1 MTTLAEI
8 TRSLDDIGAA
18 DSLESL
24 DALRVALL
32 GKNGAITAALKSLGA
47 LPPDERKA
55 RGAEVNRAKD
65 EIADAI
71 AVRKATLEKA
81 ALDRRLASERIDI
94 TLPGQSGIDLLK
106 QLRRDRPEL
115 AILVLSMHPERSFAV
130 RLMRAG
136 ANGYVPKMIVPEEL
150 VKAVR
155 AVGTGRRYITP
166 IVAEL
171 LASDCASDEEGPM
184 HNRLSEREL
193 QVFTRIARG
202 ISPAVMANEL
212 GLSVK
217 TVSTYRAR
225 ILEKMGMR
233 SNAEIA
239 AYAVR
244 NSLVD

>member
-1 MTTLAEI
+1 MLNPRENEVRDTHAAAAQDSIGVLI
-8 TRSLDDIGAA
+8 VDDHAILRAGVREMLS
-18 DSLESL
+18 DE
-24 DALRVALL
+24 DDLRVVGEAGSAEEALQII
-32 GKNGAITAALKSLGA
+32 NDGATKVDVVVL
-47 LPPDERKA
+47 
-55 RGAEVNRAKD
+55 
-65 EIADAI
+65 
-71 AVRKATLEKA
+71 
-81 ALDRRLASERIDI
+81 DI
-94 TLPGQSGIDLLK
+94 TLPGQSGIELLK

-171 LASDCASDEEGPM
+171 LASDCAADEEGPL

-225 ILEKMGMR
+225 ILEKMAMR

-244 NSLVD
+244 NQLVD

>member
-1 MTTLAEI
+1 MFNVRENEMPDTRPNVHEQIRVLIVDDHAILRAGVREMLADEEDLQVVGEAG
-8 TRSLDDIGAA
+8 SAEEALQF
-18 DSLESL
+18 LEEGNKVDVVVL
-24 DALRVALL
+24 
-32 GKNGAITAALKSLGA
+32 
-47 LPPDERKA
+47 
-55 RGAEVNRAKD
+55 
-65 EIADAI
+65 
-71 AVRKATLEKA
+71 
-81 ALDRRLASERIDI
+81 DI

-106 QLRRDRPEL
+106 QLRTERPEL

-171 LASDCASDEEGPM
+171 LASDCAADEEGPM

>member
-1 MTTLAEI
+1 MLNAREIEVRDSNVPLQGTIRVLIVDDHAILRAGVREMLSGEDDLQVVGEAGSAEE
-8 TRSLDDIGAA
+8 A
-18 DSLESL
+18 LE
-24 DALRVALL
+24 LL
-32 GKNGAITAALKSLGA
+32 NSGQ
-47 LPPDERKA
+47 
-55 RGAEVNRAKD
+55 EVD
-65 EIADAI
+65 
-71 AVRKATLEKA
+71 VVVL
-81 ALDRRLASERIDI
+81 DI
-94 TLPGQSGIDLLK
+94 TLPGQSGIELLQ

-155 AVGTGRRYITP
+155 AVGTGHRYITP
-166 IVAEL
+166 VVAEL
-171 LASDCASDEEGPM
+171 LASEFASEEDGPV
-184 HNRLSEREL
+184 HNKLSEREL

-225 ILEKMGMR
+225 ILEKMSMR

-244 NSLVD
+244 NQLVD

>member
-1 MTTLAEI
+1 MLN
-8 TRSLDDIGAA
+8 TRETQVSEPHHGVQNPIRILILDDHAVLRAGVREMLVDEEDLQVVGEASTAEEALQLINSGTEV
-18 DSLESL
+18 DVVIL
-24 DALRVALL
+24 DV
-32 GKNGAITAALKSLGA
+32 
-47 LPPDERKA
+47 
-55 RGAEVNRAKD
+55 
-65 EIADAI
+65 
-71 AVRKATLEKA
+71 
-81 ALDRRLASERIDI
+81 
-94 TLPGQSGIDLLK
+94 TLPGQGGLELLRA
-106 QLRRDRPEL
+106 LRRDRPEL
-115 AILVLSMHPERSFAV
+115 QILALSMHPERSFAV

-150 VKAVR
+150 LRAVR
-155 AVGTGRRYITP
+155 AVGAGRRYITP

-171 LASDCASDEEGPM
+171 LASEAAAEEDGPL

-202 ISPAVMANEL
+202 VSPAVMANEL

-244 NSLVD
+244 NQLVD

>member
-1 MTTLAEI
+1 MLEVRESENRENAPAVHTPVRVLIVDDHAILRAGVREMLSEEPELKVVGEAGSAEE
-8 TRSLDDIGAA
+8 A
-18 DSLESL
+18 LEQL
-24 DALRVALL
+24 DAGL
-32 GKNGAITAALKSLGA
+32 
-47 LPPDERKA
+47 
-55 RGAEVNRAKD
+55 EVD
-65 EIADAI
+65 
-71 AVRKATLEKA
+71 VVVL
-81 ALDRRLASERIDI
+81 DI

-106 QLRRDRPEL
+106 QLKRDRPEL

-150 VKAVR
+150 VKAVK
-155 AVGTGRRYITP
+155 AVGAGRRYITP
-166 IVAEL
+166 LVAEL
-171 LASDCASDEEGPM
+171 LASECAADEEGPL

-202 ISPAVMANEL
+202 VSPAVMANEL

-244 NSLVD
+244 NQLVE

>member
-1 MTTLAEI
+1 MLNTREPEVTEPHQNVQHPIRVLIVDDHAILRAGVREMLADEEDLQVVGEAGSAEETLQLLNNGTEVDVVI
-8 TRSLDDIGAA
+8 LD
-18 DSLESL
+18 
-24 DALRVALL
+24 V
-32 GKNGAITAALKSLGA
+32 
-47 LPPDERKA
+47 
-55 RGAEVNRAKD
+55 
-65 EIADAI
+65 
-71 AVRKATLEKA
+71 
-81 ALDRRLASERIDI
+81 
-94 TLPGQSGIDLLK
+94 TLPGQSGIELLK
-106 QLRRDRPEL
+106 TLRRDRPDL
-115 AILVLSMHPERSFAV
+115 QILVLSMHPERSFAV

-150 VKAVR
+150 VRAVR
-155 AVGTGRRYITP
+155 AVGSGRRYITP

-171 LASDCASDEEGPM
+171 LASEAAAEEDGPL

-202 ISPAVMANEL
+202 VSPAVMANEL

-244 NSLVD
+244 NQLVD

>member
-1 MTTLAEI
+1 ME
-8 TRSLDDIGAA
+8 GAFPM
-18 DSLESL
+18 L
-24 DALRVALL
+24 DARQNEREYGAVQTPIRVLIVDDHAILRAGVREMLSEETDLQVVGEA
-32 GKNGAITAALKSLGA
+32 GS
-47 LPPDERKA
+47 
-55 RGAEVNRAKD
+55 AE
-65 EIADAI
+65 DAGQQLRDGLQ
-71 AVRKATLEKA
+71 VDVVVL
-81 ALDRRLASERIDI
+81 DI

-166 IVAEL
+166 LVAEL
-171 LASDCASDEEGPM
+171 LASECAADEEGPL

-225 ILEKMGMR
+225 ILEKMSMR

-244 NSLVD
+244 NQLVE

>member
-1 MTTLAEI
+1 MFNARENEVPDPHRQVTNPIRVMIVDDHAILRAGVREMLQDEEDLQVVGEAGSAEETLQLLNGGTEVDVVI
-8 TRSLDDIGAA
+8 LD
-18 DSLESL
+18 
-24 DALRVALL
+24 V
-32 GKNGAITAALKSLGA
+32 
-47 LPPDERKA
+47 
-55 RGAEVNRAKD
+55 
-65 EIADAI
+65 
-71 AVRKATLEKA
+71 
-81 ALDRRLASERIDI
+81 

-106 QLRRDRPEL
+106 TLRRDRPDL
-115 AILVLSMHPERSFAV
+115 QILVLSMHPERSFAV

-150 VKAVR
+150 VRAVR
-155 AVGTGRRYITP
+155 AVGSGRRYITP

-171 LASDCASDEEGPM
+171 LASEAAAEEDGPL

-202 ISPAVMANEL
+202 VSPAVMANEL

-244 NSLVD
+244 NQLVD

>member
-1 MTTLAEI
+1 MFNARENEIRETHTSVQPRIGVLIVDDHAILRAGVREMLADEEDLQVVGEAGSAEEALQLL
-8 TRSLDDIGAA
+8 RSGTKVDVVVL
-18 DSLESL
+18 
-24 DALRVALL
+24 
-32 GKNGAITAALKSLGA
+32 
-47 LPPDERKA
+47 
-55 RGAEVNRAKD
+55 
-65 EIADAI
+65 
-71 AVRKATLEKA
+71 
-81 ALDRRLASERIDI
+81 DI
-94 TLPGQSGIDLLK
+94 TLPGQSGIELLK
-106 QLRRDRPEL
+106 QLRQERPEL

-171 LASDCASDEEGPM
+171 LASDCAADEEGPL

-244 NSLVD
+244 NQLVD

>member
-1 MTTLAEI
+1 MLNTRETEVTDSHQNVQNPIRVLIVDDHAILRAGVREMLADEEDLQVVGEAGSAEETLQLLNNGTEVDVVI
-8 TRSLDDIGAA
+8 LD
-18 DSLESL
+18 
-24 DALRVALL
+24 V
-32 GKNGAITAALKSLGA
+32 
-47 LPPDERKA
+47 
-55 RGAEVNRAKD
+55 
-65 EIADAI
+65 
-71 AVRKATLEKA
+71 
-81 ALDRRLASERIDI
+81 
-94 TLPGQSGIDLLK
+94 TLPGQSGIELLK
-106 QLRRDRPEL
+106 TLRRDRPDL
-115 AILVLSMHPERSFAV
+115 QILVLSMHPERSFAV

-150 VKAVR
+150 VRAVR
-155 AVGTGRRYITP
+155 AVGSGRRYITP

-171 LASDCASDEEGPM
+171 LASEAAAEEDGPL

-202 ISPAVMANEL
+202 VSPAVMANEL

-244 NSLVD
+244 NQLVD

>member
-1 MTTLAEI
+1 MFNVRENEMPETHRDIPQPIRVLIVDDHAILRAGVREMLADEEDLMVVGEAG
-8 TRSLDDIGAA
+8 SAEEALQL
-18 DSLESL
+18 LESGTKVDVVVL
-24 DALRVALL
+24 
-32 GKNGAITAALKSLGA
+32 
-47 LPPDERKA
+47 
-55 RGAEVNRAKD
+55 
-65 EIADAI
+65 
-71 AVRKATLEKA
+71 
-81 ALDRRLASERIDI
+81 DI
-94 TLPGQSGIDLLK
+94 TLPGQSGIELLK
-106 QLRRDRPEL
+106 QLRDERPEL

-155 AVGTGRRYITP
+155 AVGAGRRYITP

-171 LASDCASDEEGPM
+171 LASDCAANEEGPM

-225 ILEKMGMR
+225 ILEKMAMR

-244 NSLVD
+244 NELVD

>member
-1 MTTLAEI
+1 MFNALENEIPETQRTTQENIRVLIVDDHAILRAGVREMLADEPDLKVVGEAG
-8 TRSLDDIGAA
+8 SA
-18 DSLESL
+18 EE
-24 DALRVALL
+24 ALQLL
-32 GKNGAITAALKSLGA
+32 RNGDGTGVDVVVL
-47 LPPDERKA
+47 
-55 RGAEVNRAKD
+55 
-65 EIADAI
+65 
-71 AVRKATLEKA
+71 
-81 ALDRRLASERIDI
+81 DI
-94 TLPGQSGIDLLK
+94 TLPGQSGIELLK
-106 QLRRDRPEL
+106 QLRTERPEL

-171 LASDCASDEEGPM
+171 LASDCAADEEGPL

-244 NSLVD
+244 NQLVD

>member
-1 MTTLAEI
+1 MFNARENDVATETQTGPAEPLAVLI
-8 TRSLDDIGAA
+8 VDDH
-18 DSLESL
+18 
-24 DALRVALL
+24 ALLRAGVREMLTNETDMRVAGEAGSAEEAQELL
-32 GKNGAITAALKSLGA
+32 NGGIKVDVVVL
-47 LPPDERKA
+47 
-55 RGAEVNRAKD
+55 
-65 EIADAI
+65 
-71 AVRKATLEKA
+71 
-81 ALDRRLASERIDI
+81 DI
-94 TLPGQSGIDLLK
+94 TLPGQSGVELLQ
-106 QLRRDRPEL
+106 QLRQERPEL
-115 AILVLSMHPERSFAV
+115 AILMLSMHPERSFAV

-136 ANGYVPKMIVPEEL
+136 ANGYVPKMVVPEEL

-155 AVGTGRRYITP
+155 TVGRGRRYITP
-166 IVAEL
+166 AVAEL
-171 LASDCASDEEGPM
+171 LASDYAADDGGPL

-225 ILEKMGMR
+225 ILEKLGMR

-244 NSLVD
+244 NQLVD

>member
-1 MTTLAEI
+1 MLNTRETEVSEPHANVQHPIRVLIVDDHAILRAGVREMLADEEDLQVVGEAGSAEETLQLLNSGTEVDVVI
-8 TRSLDDIGAA
+8 LD
-18 DSLESL
+18 
-24 DALRVALL
+24 V
-32 GKNGAITAALKSLGA
+32 
-47 LPPDERKA
+47 
-55 RGAEVNRAKD
+55 
-65 EIADAI
+65 
-71 AVRKATLEKA
+71 
-81 ALDRRLASERIDI
+81 
-94 TLPGQSGIDLLK
+94 TLPGQSGIELLK
-106 QLRRDRPEL
+106 TLRRDRPDL
-115 AILVLSMHPERSFAV
+115 QILVLSMHPERSFAV

-150 VKAVR
+150 VRAVR
-155 AVGTGRRYITP
+155 AVGSGRRYITP

-171 LASDCASDEEGPM
+171 LASEAAAEEDGPL

-202 ISPAVMANEL
+202 VSPAVMANEL

-244 NSLVD
+244 NQLVD

>member
-1 MTTLAEI
+1 MLNTRETEVTDPHQNVQNPIRVLIVDDHAILRAGVREMLADEEDLQVVGEAGSAEETLQLLNNGTEVDVVI
-8 TRSLDDIGAA
+8 LD
-18 DSLESL
+18 
-24 DALRVALL
+24 V
-32 GKNGAITAALKSLGA
+32 
-47 LPPDERKA
+47 
-55 RGAEVNRAKD
+55 
-65 EIADAI
+65 
-71 AVRKATLEKA
+71 
-81 ALDRRLASERIDI
+81 
-94 TLPGQSGIDLLK
+94 TLPGQSGIELLK
-106 QLRRDRPEL
+106 TLRRDRPDL
-115 AILVLSMHPERSFAV
+115 QILVLSMHPERSFAV

-150 VKAVR
+150 VRAVR
-155 AVGTGRRYITP
+155 AVGSGRRYITP

-171 LASDCASDEEGPM
+171 LASEAAAEEDGPL

-202 ISPAVMANEL
+202 VSPAVMANEL

-244 NSLVD
+244 NQLVD

>member
-1 MTTLAEI
+1 MLNPREAEI
-8 TRSLDDIGAA
+8 RDTHAAVTDHIGVLIVDDHAILRAGVREMLSDEEDLQVVGEAGSA
-18 DSLESL
+18 EEALQVLES
-24 DALRVALL
+24 
-32 GKNGAITAALKSLGA
+32 GAKVDVVVL
-47 LPPDERKA
+47 
-55 RGAEVNRAKD
+55 
-65 EIADAI
+65 
-71 AVRKATLEKA
+71 
-81 ALDRRLASERIDI
+81 DI

-171 LASDCASDEEGPM
+171 LASDCAADEEGPL

-225 ILEKMGMR
+225 ILEKMSMR

-244 NSLVD
+244 NQLVD

>member
-1 MTTLAEI
+1 MLNTRETEVSEPHQNVQHPIRVLIVDDHAILRAGVREMLADEEDLQVVGEAGSAEEALQLI
-8 TRSLDDIGAA
+8 NSGTEVDVVILD
-18 DSLESL
+18 
-24 DALRVALL
+24 V
-32 GKNGAITAALKSLGA
+32 
-47 LPPDERKA
+47 
-55 RGAEVNRAKD
+55 
-65 EIADAI
+65 
-71 AVRKATLEKA
+71 
-81 ALDRRLASERIDI
+81 
-94 TLPGQSGIDLLK
+94 TLPGQSGIELLK
-106 QLRRDRPEL
+106 TLRRDRPDL
-115 AILVLSMHPERSFAV
+115 QILVLSMHPERSFAV

-150 VKAVR
+150 VRAVR
-155 AVGTGRRYITP
+155 AVGSGRRYITP

-171 LASDCASDEEGPM
+171 LASEAAAEEDGPL

-202 ISPAVMANEL
+202 VSPAVMANEL

-244 NSLVD
+244 NQLVD

>member
-1 MTTLAEI
+1 MFNARENEIPETHRNVQDQIRVLIVDDHAILRAGVREMLADEEDL
-8 TRSLDDIGAA
+8 TVVGEAGSAEEALQL
-18 DSLESL
+18 LESGTKVDVVVL
-24 DALRVALL
+24 
-32 GKNGAITAALKSLGA
+32 
-47 LPPDERKA
+47 
-55 RGAEVNRAKD
+55 
-65 EIADAI
+65 
-71 AVRKATLEKA
+71 
-81 ALDRRLASERIDI
+81 DI
-94 TLPGQSGIDLLK
+94 TLPGQSGIELLK
-106 QLRRDRPEL
+106 RLREEMPEL

-155 AVGTGRRYITP
+155 AVGAGRRYITP

-171 LASDCASDEEGPM
+171 LASDCAADEEGPM

-225 ILEKMGMR
+225 ILEKMAMR

-244 NSLVD
+244 NQLVD

>member
-1 MTTLAEI
+1 MLNTRENEVTEPHSSVQNPLRIMIVDDHAILRAGVREMLADEEDLQVVGEAGSAEETLQLLNNGTEVDVVI
-8 TRSLDDIGAA
+8 LD
-18 DSLESL
+18 
-24 DALRVALL
+24 V
-32 GKNGAITAALKSLGA
+32 
-47 LPPDERKA
+47 
-55 RGAEVNRAKD
+55 
-65 EIADAI
+65 
-71 AVRKATLEKA
+71 
-81 ALDRRLASERIDI
+81 

-106 QLRRDRPEL
+106 TLRRDRPDL
-115 AILVLSMHPERSFAV
+115 QILVLSMHPERSFAV

-150 VKAVR
+150 VRAVR
-155 AVGTGRRYITP
+155 AVGSGRRYITP

-171 LASDCASDEEGPM
+171 LASEAASEENGPL

-202 ISPAVMANEL
+202 VSPAVMANEL

-244 NSLVD
+244 NQLVD

>member
-1 MTTLAEI
+1 MLNTRETEVSEPHQNVQHPIRVLIVDDHAILRAGVREMLADEEDLQVVGEAGSAEEALQLI
-8 TRSLDDIGAA
+8 NGGTEVDVVILD
-18 DSLESL
+18 
-24 DALRVALL
+24 V
-32 GKNGAITAALKSLGA
+32 
-47 LPPDERKA
+47 
-55 RGAEVNRAKD
+55 
-65 EIADAI
+65 
-71 AVRKATLEKA
+71 
-81 ALDRRLASERIDI
+81 
-94 TLPGQSGIDLLK
+94 TLPGQSGIELLK
-106 QLRRDRPEL
+106 TLRRDRPDL
-115 AILVLSMHPERSFAV
+115 QILVLSMHPERSFAV

-150 VKAVR
+150 VRAVR
-155 AVGTGRRYITP
+155 AVGSGRRYITP

-171 LASDCASDEEGPM
+171 LASEAAAEEDGPL

-202 ISPAVMANEL
+202 VSPAVMANEL

-244 NSLVD
+244 NQLVD

>member
-1 MTTLAEI
+1 MFNARENDVATETQTGPAEPLAVLI
-8 TRSLDDIGAA
+8 VDDH
-18 DSLESL
+18 
-24 DALRVALL
+24 ALLRAGVREMLTNETDMRVAGEAGSAEEAQELL
-32 GKNGAITAALKSLGA
+32 NGGIKVDVVVL
-47 LPPDERKA
+47 
-55 RGAEVNRAKD
+55 
-65 EIADAI
+65 
-71 AVRKATLEKA
+71 
-81 ALDRRLASERIDI
+81 DI
-94 TLPGQSGIDLLK
+94 TLPGQSGVDLLQ
-106 QLRRDRPEL
+106 QLRQERPEL
-115 AILVLSMHPERSFAV
+115 AILMLSMHPERSFAV

-136 ANGYVPKMIVPEEL
+136 ANGYVPKMVVPEEL

-155 AVGTGRRYITP
+155 TVGRGRRYITP
-166 IVAEL
+166 AVAEL
-171 LASDCASDEEGPM
+171 LASDYAADDGGPL

-225 ILEKMGMR
+225 ILEKLGMR

-244 NSLVD
+244 NQLVD

>member
-1 MTTLAEI
+1 MFNARENEMPDTRPNIQEQIRVLIVDDHAILRAGVREMLADEEDLQVVGEAG
-8 TRSLDDIGAA
+8 SAEEALQF
-18 DSLESL
+18 LESGNKVDVVVL
-24 DALRVALL
+24 
-32 GKNGAITAALKSLGA
+32 
-47 LPPDERKA
+47 
-55 RGAEVNRAKD
+55 
-65 EIADAI
+65 
-71 AVRKATLEKA
+71 
-81 ALDRRLASERIDI
+81 DI
-94 TLPGQSGIDLLK
+94 TLPGQSGIELLK
-106 QLRRDRPEL
+106 HLRNERPEL

-171 LASDCASDEEGPM
+171 LASDAAEDEEGPM

>member
-1 MTTLAEI
+1 MFNVRENEMPETQRPVHDQIRVLIVDDHAILRAGVREMLADEEDL
-8 TRSLDDIGAA
+8 TVVGEAGSAEEALQL
-18 DSLESL
+18 LEGGTKVDVVVL
-24 DALRVALL
+24 
-32 GKNGAITAALKSLGA
+32 
-47 LPPDERKA
+47 
-55 RGAEVNRAKD
+55 
-65 EIADAI
+65 
-71 AVRKATLEKA
+71 
-81 ALDRRLASERIDI
+81 DI
-94 TLPGQSGIDLLK
+94 TLPGQSGIELLK
-106 QLRRDRPEL
+106 QLREERPEL

-155 AVGTGRRYITP
+155 AVGAGRRYITP

-171 LASDCASDEEGPM
+171 LASDCAANEEGPM

-225 ILEKMGMR
+225 ILEKMAMR

-244 NSLVD
+244 NQLVD

>member
-1 MTTLAEI
+1 MLNARENEVQEAHPSVQKEI
-8 TRSLDDIGAA
+8 RVLIVDDHAILRAGVREMLS
-18 DSLESL
+18 DEE
-24 DALRVALL
+24 DLRVVAEAGSAEEALQTL
-32 GKNGAITAALKSLGA
+32 RDGTAVDVVVL
-47 LPPDERKA
+47 
-55 RGAEVNRAKD
+55 
-65 EIADAI
+65 
-71 AVRKATLEKA
+71 
-81 ALDRRLASERIDI
+81 DI

-155 AVGTGRRYITP
+155 AVGNGRRYITP

-171 LASDCASDEEGPM
+171 LASDCAADEEGPL

-225 ILEKMGMR
+225 ILEKMAMR

-244 NSLVD
+244 NQLVD

>member
-1 MTTLAEI
+1 MFNARENEI
-8 TRSLDDIGAA
+8 SNEPRVGAPEQIAVLIVDDH
-18 DSLESL
+18 
-24 DALRVALL
+24 ALL
-32 GKNGAITAALKSLGA
+32 RAGVREMLADEEDMLVVGEAGSAEEALAVLNGGTKVDVVVL
-47 LPPDERKA
+47 
-55 RGAEVNRAKD
+55 
-65 EIADAI
+65 
-71 AVRKATLEKA
+71 
-81 ALDRRLASERIDI
+81 DI
-94 TLPGQSGIDLLK
+94 TLPGQSGVELLQ
-106 QLRRDRPEL
+106 QLRQERPEL
-115 AILVLSMHPERSFAV
+115 AILMLSMHPERSFAV

-155 AVGTGRRYITP
+155 AVGRGRRYITP

-171 LASDCASDEEGPM
+171 LASDCAADDAGPL

-225 ILEKMGMR
+225 ILEKLGMR

-244 NSLVD
+244 NQLVD

>member
-1 MTTLAEI
+1 MFNARENEIPETHRTVQDQIRVLIVDDHAILRAGVREMLADEEDL
-8 TRSLDDIGAA
+8 TVVGEAGSAEEALQL
-18 DSLESL
+18 LESGTKVDVVVL
-24 DALRVALL
+24 
-32 GKNGAITAALKSLGA
+32 
-47 LPPDERKA
+47 
-55 RGAEVNRAKD
+55 
-65 EIADAI
+65 
-71 AVRKATLEKA
+71 
-81 ALDRRLASERIDI
+81 DI
-94 TLPGQSGIDLLK
+94 TLPGQSGIELLK
-106 QLRRDRPEL
+106 RLREEMPEL

-155 AVGTGRRYITP
+155 AVGAGRRYITP

-171 LASDCASDEEGPM
+171 LASDCAADEEGPM

-225 ILEKMGMR
+225 ILEKMAMR

-244 NSLVD
+244 NQLVD

>member
-1 MTTLAEI
+1 MFNARENEVPETPRTVQEQIRVLIVDDHAILRAGVREMLSDEEDLQVVGEAGSAEEALQL
-8 TRSLDDIGAA
+8 LDSGTKVDVVV
-18 DSLESL
+18 L
-24 DALRVALL
+24 
-32 GKNGAITAALKSLGA
+32 
-47 LPPDERKA
+47 
-55 RGAEVNRAKD
+55 
-65 EIADAI
+65 
-71 AVRKATLEKA
+71 
-81 ALDRRLASERIDI
+81 DI
-94 TLPGQSGIDLLK
+94 TLPGQSGIELLK
-106 QLRRDRPEL
+106 HLRSERPDL
-115 AILVLSMHPERSFAV
+115 QILVLSMHPERSFAV

-155 AVGTGRRYITP
+155 AVGAGRRYITP

-171 LASDCASDEEGPM
+171 LASDAASDDEGPL

-193 QVFTRIARG
+193 QVFTRIAKG

-244 NSLVD
+244 NQLVD

>member
-1 MTTLAEI
+1 MFNARENEVTDPHRNVQNPIRVMIVDDQAVLRAGVREMLQDEEDIQVVGEAGSAEETLQLINTGTEVDVVIVDVTLA
-8 TRSLDDIGAA
+8 
-18 DSLESL
+18 
-24 DALRVALL
+24 
-32 GKNGAITAALKSLGA
+32 
-47 LPPDERKA
+47 
-55 RGAEVNRAKD
+55 
-65 EIADAI
+65 
-71 AVRKATLEKA
+71 
-81 ALDRRLASERIDI
+81 
-94 TLPGQSGIDLLK
+94 GQSGVDLLK
-106 QLRRDRPEL
+106 TLRRDRPEL
-115 AILVLSMHPERSFAV
+115 QILVLSMHPERTFAV

-150 VKAVR
+150 VRAVR
-155 AVGTGRRYITP
+155 AVGSGRRYITP
-166 IVAEL
+166 MVAEL
-171 LASDCASDEEGPM
+171 LASEAAAEEDGPL

-202 ISPAVMANEL
+202 VSPAVMANEL

-244 NSLVD
+244 NQLVD